1 MADAKPTKIGLDSA
15 VAMEVAAKAP
25 ADAAAEAPAAIVDE
39 RRVVGVAEFAAPNGS
54 KIVVTNL

>member
-15 VAMEVAAKAP
+15 VAAEVAAKAP
-25 ADAAAEAPAAIVDE
+25 AAEAAAPVAPHDE
-39 RRVVGVAEFAAPNGS
+39 RRVVGVMEIKAPDGS